1 MLGYRH
7 AYHAGNHAD
16 VLKHI
21 VLVQL
26 LDYMASRGKPFWYV
40 DTHCGAGAYRLD
52 DGPAARQGEYRDGI
66 GRLWN
71 RADLPP
77 ALARYIELVRQLNPD
92 DDLRRYPGSAWLAAS
107 TDVPGSRLWLYELHP
122 TDFAT
127 LETRFAGDR
136 DRVRVHQED
145 GFAALRGLLP
155 PAPRR
160 ALVLMDPSYE
170 IADDYAR
177 VTEAL
182 GDSLRRFATGTY
194 ALWYPMLRR
203 READR
208 LPRQLAALNSRA
220 WLHVRLTVRRR
231 PMDDGGGLYGSGM
244 YVINP
249 PYTLP
254 GILEAALPVL
264 AKRLAQDD
272 SAGYTLD
279 FEIP

>member
-7 AYHAGNHAD
+7 AFHAGNHAD
-16 VLKHI
+16 VLKHV

-26 LDYMASRGKPFWYV
+26 LDYMAARGKPYWYV

-52 DGPAARQGEYRDGI
+52 DGPAARLGEYRDGI
-66 GRLWN
+66 GRLWECD
-71 RADLPP
+71 DLPP
-77 ALARYIELVRQLNPD
+77 ALGRYVELVRELNPD
-92 DDLRRYPGSAWLAAS
+92 DTLRRYPGSAWFAAAMV
-107 TDVPGSRLWLYELHP
+107 TPESRLWLYELHP
-122 TDFAT
+122 TDFAA

-136 DRVRVHQED
+136 DRVRTHQED

-170 IADDYAR
+170 IADDYSR
-177 VTEAL
+177 VAEAL

-208 LPRQLAALNSRA
+208 LPRQLASLDLRA
-220 WLHVRLTVRRR
+220 WLHVRLSVRRR
-231 PMDDGGGLYGSGM
+231 PIHDGGLYGSGM
-244 YVINP
+244 FIVNP

-254 GILEAALPVL
+254 GILEDALPVL
-264 AKRLAQDD
+264 ANRLAQDD
-272 SAGYTLD
+272 SAGFTLD